1 MIHNR
6 LKFFLKFLLFVLV
19 GWLLCQL
26 FPASLGIV
34 DVNASPMTTVPFS
47 GTQYFYTSDTV
58 VPGDVKQFTV
68 NNMPSYTFY
77 GLVTGQ
83 GTFNSWAIPF
93 NVPKEGFYDISFL
106 TYAKNVW
113 SDNIMPNNMSIFDG
127 GHSNQVCTSSMSAP
141 YPSGSVLRTGSL
153 LLNVKCDNVYLKQQ
167 MYFLVT
173 NYTFPVQYQG
183 ALGHTAMTFVEK
195 TQQQAIV
202 DSINKQTEETKKT
215 NETLKDS
222 SIDENIN
229 INEDDLTDESGIQDL
244 LLMPLTLMNAVN
256 NGFNS
261 SCSTFSLG
269 SLYGHNLELKCFT
282 ISDVIGSNLAGIID
296 VIISGIFIY
305 LFSKHLRKVFDRT
318 TNLEN
323 EEGDVI

>member
-1 MIHNR
+1 MISNR
-6 LKFFLKFLLFVLV
+6 LKFFLKVLLFVLV
-19 GWLLCQL
+19 GWLLCHL

-34 DVNASPMTTVPFS
+34 DVNASPMTTVSFS

-58 VPGDVKQFTV
+58 VSSDVKQFTV

-77 GLVTGQ
+77 GLITGG

-93 NVPKEGFYDISFL
+93 NVSKEGFYDISFL

-127 GHSNQVCTSSMSAP
+127 GHFNQVCTSSMSAP

-153 LLNVKCDNVYLKQQ
+153 LLNVKCENVYLKPQ
-167 MYFLVT
+167 MYYLVT

-183 ALGHTAMTFVEK
+183 SLGHTAMTFVEK
-195 TQQQAIV
+195 TQQQAVV
-202 DSINKQTEETKKT
+202 DSINKQTEEVKKT

-229 INEDDLTDESGIQDL
+229 IKQDDLTDESGIQDL

>member
-1 MIHNR
+1 MISNR
-6 LKFFLKFLLFVLV
+6 LKFFLKVLFFVLL
-19 GWLLCQL
+19 GWLLCNL
-26 FPASLGIV
+26 FPSYFGII
-34 DVNASPMTTVPFS
+34 DVNASSNRTITPNQMSFQTGSSSPIVVPVSSF
-47 GTQYFYTSDTV
+47 TYTSY
-58 VPGDVKQFTV
+58 PY
-68 NNMPSYTFY
+68 MTFY
-77 GLVTGQ
+77 GYTSVSDNLWNYAGWTFWSRLAGNYDLSFMYTGVWNTNSNDALSFSISQGATVYPCTNTSLSVSNGSANRAIISVFCPNVSLTANDFTINMEIPTSKLLTGHAIGITPLNLYEQ
-83 GTFNSWAIPF
+83 GTTTLQNEVSKATEQI
-93 NVPKEGFYDISFL
+93 KE
-106 TYAKNVW
+106 
-113 SDNIMPNNMSIFDG
+113 
-127 GHSNQVCTSSMSAP
+127 
-141 YPSGSVLRTGSL
+141 
-153 LLNVKCDNVYLKQQ
+153 
-167 MYFLVT
+167 
-173 NYTFPVQYQG
+173 
-183 ALGHTAMTFVEK
+183 
-195 TQQQAIV
+195 
-202 DSINKQTEETKKT
+202 T

-229 INEDDLTDESGIQDL
+229 INQDSITDESGIQDL

-256 NGFNS
+256 TGFNS